1 MSLKNF
7 FIASLALH
15 VVGAVALYFYYNPI
29 TFAPKPVGQFEE
41 DQAVKEKLEEKNDR
55 DSSFTDASQQK
66 TAQPH
71 RKPKLK
77 KFFKQKPFKKILKA
91 VEKPK
96 QKDSQPVKKAVTLD
110 PASEQALSEAKD
122 PAPTIKEAPKE
133 TENSSDD
140 LELKEI
146 TEPVGAADQATAPN
160 KSPAPIK
167 TAEVNPQM
175 EETKEETTTPTPVK
189 TVETNPIDIEQME
202 EIEEGITIQNKPV
215 ETAEANPIDI
225 EQMEEIEEETTAQG
239 KPPKPVKTATAKPAP
254 ALETNNPNKT
264 NFKLFQSLKQ
274 KRGNNPLIYP
284 GFARRG
290 GMEGTVSVAF
300 FVSEQGLVDQIQL
313 LSSSG
318 HAELDNYVLR
328 ELARYEFLPGQ
339 ESWVQHQIP
348 FKLEGEEKEYEKLRT
363 KE

>member
-1 MSLKNF
+1 MNLKNF

-41 DQAVKEKLEEKNDR
+41 DQAIQEKLEEKNDR
-55 DSSFTDASQQK
+55 DSSLTEANLQK
-66 TAQPH
+66 IAQPH

-77 KFFKQKPFKKILKA
+77 KFFKKKPFKKFLKT

-96 QKDSQPVKKAVTLD
+96 QKDSQPVKKAVALD
-110 PASEQALSEAKD
+110 PTSEQALSEAKD

-133 TENSSDD
+133 TDNSSDD

-146 TEPVGAADQATAPN
+146 AEPVGAADQATA
-160 KSPAPIK
+160 AI
-167 TAEVNPQM
+167 NPQM
-175 EETKEETTTPTPVK
+175 EETKEETTTPAPVK
-189 TVETNPIDIEQME
+189 TVEANPIDVEQME
-202 EIEEGITIQNKPV
+202 EIEKETTTQNKPA
-215 ETAEANPIDI
+215 ETAEANTIDI
-225 EQMEEIEEETTAQG
+225 EQMEEIEEETTAQS
-239 KPPKPVKTATAKPAP
+239 KPPKPVKTAAAKPAP

-284 GFARRG
+284 DFARRG